1 MKEIPNDMAPRH
13 TLSSIESQQYNSND
27 DLQKSFGS
35 YDTNSEKLPNVISTI
50 EHKKTGAFKITMKK
64 RKDSEESSFIPD
76 S

>member
-1 MKEIPNDMAPRH
+1 MKEIPNDMAPRQ
-13 TLSSIESQQYNSND
+13 TLSSIESQQYNSNE
-27 DLQKSFGS
+27 DLQKSFDS
-35 YDTNSEKLPNVISTI
+35 YDTNSEKLPNVISQI